1 MPESEFDKQV
11 QQEMEGLRLRP
22 SAAVWE
28 NVEKELR
35 RKKRRRYIV
44 FFWLLAGL
52 GLLGYSGYFLT
63 QKGKPTLAES
73 SSTPADHSGKTV
85 QQPAQSIPA
94 APSTTNPTDNT
105 TPVDQTIQLK
115 ENTTITA
122 TQPAAADV
130 EELSNNQKIAAA
142 ASVKNNGVGRK
153 RNSGSKDQPSEDNG
167 RRLFPETGKR
177 KNDQAGSPVAESGIS
192 KETNTP
198 ETKGSESK
206 SADIAT
212 QTSPVIP
219 QDSVTAKADS
229 AVAAIPPPP
238 AEAKAPVVKKQ
249 SSSKIR
255 WSLDLAVGGS
265 GPINSPFLIGDPNKS
280 NRVSYDQNGMYT
292 PSPGNPIVTPPVNYG
307 VPTYYPRSDIKPG
320 PAFRIGIL
328 GEWAISKRSSI
339 VSGLQYQY
347 QSNNIRTGYYMDT
360 TLVFNNNASQ
370 QVAVRSLY
378 QGMQQKTFTNR
389 YHYLQIPVTFQW
401 QVNKGKKMPVL
412 LNAGLSAGYLLT
424 TNALVYDPLQGGIYY
439 HDKSAFNRFM
449 FNFNTGLA
457 FRFGNNK
464 ALQWS
469 IGPEVSMG
477 LRSQVKEGYDKKQY
491 PLYLGIQARL
501 YWPKKSR

>member
-73 SSTPADHSGKTV
+73 SGTPADHSGKNKAV
-85 QQPAQSIPA
+85 QQPVQSVT
-94 APSTTNPTDNT
+94 APSTSTPSTSTIDPTDNT
-105 TPVDQTIQLK
+105 NPVDQNIQLK

-122 TQPAAADV
+122 AQPATAAPANS
-130 EELSNNQKIAAA
+130 EGLNSNKTI
-142 ASVKNNGVGRK
+142 RK
-153 RNSGSKDQPSEDNG
+153 RKAGSGDQLSAGKDHLTG
-167 RRLFPETGKR
+167 AGKR
-177 KNDQAGSPVAESGIS
+177 KNDRTELPVAESRIK

-198 ETKGSESK
+198 EVKETENKTT
-206 SADIAT
+206 DITA
-212 QTSPVIP
+212 QTPPVTS
-219 QDSVTAKADS
+219 QDSVKAKADS
-229 AVAAIPPPP
+229 AVAAAPP
-238 AEAKAPVVKKQ
+238 AETKAPVVKKQ
-249 SSSKIR
+249 SSSKIK
-255 WSLDLAVGGS
+255 WSIDLGVGGS
-265 GPINSPFLIGDPNKS
+265 GPISSPFLIGDPDKS
-280 NRVSYDQNGMYT
+280 NRVSYDQNGMYS
-292 PSPGNPIVTPPVNYG
+292 PSPGSPLVTPPINYG
-307 VPTYYPRSDIKPG
+307 GPVYYPRSDIKPG

-360 TLVFNNNASQ
+360 SLVFNNNAAQ
-370 QVAVRSLY
+370 QVSVRSLY

-389 YHYLQIPVTFQW
+389 FHYLQIPVTFQW
-401 QVNKGKKMPVL
+401 QVNKGKKMPIL

-424 TNALVYDPLQGGIYY
+424 TNALVYDSLQGGIYY
-439 HDKSAFNRFM
+439 HDKHAFNRFM
-449 FNFNTGLA
+449 FSFNTGLA

-464 ALQWS
+464 PIQWS

-501 YWPKKSR
+501 YWPKKK

>member
-73 SSTPADHSGKTV
+73 SGKNKAV
-85 QQPAQSIPA
+85 QQPAQSTTIPS
-94 APSTTNPTDNT
+94 APSTTNPTTDNT
-105 TPVDQTIQLK
+105 NPVDQNIQLK
-115 ENTTITA
+115 ENTTVTA
-122 TQPAAADV
+122 TQPATAAPDNS
-130 EELSNNQKIAAA
+130 EELNSNKTIKKRKVG
-142 ASVKNNGVGRK
+142 SV
-153 RNSGSKDQPSEDNG
+153 DQPSAGINH
-167 RRLFPETGKR
+167 LTSAGKR
-177 KNDQAGSPVAESGIS
+177 KKNNRTELPVAESGI
-192 KETNTP
+192 KKDTNTP
-198 ETKGSESK
+198 EAKETESK
-206 SADIAT
+206 TTDITA
-212 QTSPVIP
+212 QTPSVTS
-219 QDSVTAKADS
+219 QDSVKAKADS
-229 AVAAIPPPP
+229 AVAAAPP
-238 AEAKAPVVKKQ
+238 AETKAPVVKKQ
-249 SSSKIR
+249 SSSKIK
-255 WSLDLAVGGS
+255 WSLDLGVGGS
-265 GPINSPFLIGDPNKS
+265 GPISSPFLIGDPDKS
-280 NRVSYDQNGMYT
+280 NRTSYDQNGMYS
-292 PSPGNPIVTPPVNYG
+292 PSPGSPLVTPPINYG
-307 VPTYYPRSDIKPG
+307 GPIYYPRSDIKPG

-347 QSNNIRTGYYMDT
+347 QSNNTRTGYYMDT
-360 TLVFNNNASQ
+360 SLVFNNNAAQ
-370 QVAVRSLY
+370 QVSVRSLY

-389 YHYLQIPVTFQW
+389 FHYLQIPVTFQW
-401 QVNKGKKMPVL
+401 QVNKGKKIPIL

-424 TNALVYDPLQGGIYY
+424 TNALVYDSLQGGIYY
-439 HDKSAFNRFM
+439 HDKHAFNRFM
-449 FNFNTGLA
+449 FSFNTGLA

-464 ALQWS
+464 AIQWS

-501 YWPKKSR
+501 YWPKKK